1 MNTNVQDPS
10 RLYRRRAAKV
20 NISSE
25 YDKSAKNEL
34 GGERK
39 PIRMD
44 LIIFQGAGYLVEHPL
59 KEITK
64 ELRDAEMID
73 VYTPLPEYTGGGHVG
88 ILVWS
93 FAHD

>member
-1 MNTNVQDPS
+1 MINPKPEFTS
-10 RLYRRRAAKV
+10 RAVGRDRVVKMSR
-20 NISSE
+20 
-25 YDKSAKNEL
+25 
-34 GGERK
+34 GERK

-88 ILVWS
+88 ILDWS